1 MQTLLDKIQLP
12 ITFKI
17 LAMVIRIKG
26 GLTLQ
31 QTKIQITMD
40 KAQAPFKINFQTQM
54 EVMIR
59 MEAIQ
64 LHFQAKME

>member
-1 MQTLLDKIQLP
+1 MQTLLDKIQLE

-17 LAMVIRIKG
+17 LAMVIRIKED
-26 GLTLQ
+26 LTLQ

-40 KAQAPFKINFQTQM
+40 KAQTPFKINFQTQI
-54 EVMIR
+54 EVIIR
-59 MEAIQ
+59 MEAMQ